1 MNPNPD
7 PHSPETSNLSEPV
20 LITQRF
26 IEATQKLN
34 LILLYALLVGI
45 VTGFIG
51 TYFRL
56 AVEQILHSRSHL
68 ATVLENN
75 PILNYGVSII
85 LSGIMG
91 YIAFWLMRQ
100 FAPDTGGSGIPQIE
114 GFLDGVFPIR
124 WQRVLPVKILG
135 GLLTLGSGMILGRE
149 GPTIQIGGS
158 AGKMVGSYFRVS
170 VEEMR
175 ILVAAGAG
183 AGLTTAFNAPLA
195 GIVFVLEEMRP
206 EFKHPISS
214 TRSIALAC
222 VSATITTRLINGQQA
237 VMSITHFDIPPLD
250 SLWIFA
256 ILGLFIGVIGYLFN
270 FFLVRTLNW
279 FASLKGLAYQLT
291 GLSVGAI
298 IGLASVIYRPITG
311 GGDDTIYW
319 AFDVESPGYVL
330 ILVFL
335 LRFVLT
341 MVSYGSGAPG
351 GIFAPM
357 LALATIFSLGAAR
370 EFHGWFPQ
378 LLPEP
383 AVLAIAGMGALVA
396 ATVRA
401 PLTAIILTI
410 EMTDNYL
417 LILPLL
423 ITCLVAAMTAH
434 GLGGEP
440 IYSVLLKRMLAHTH
454 AKSD

>member
-195 GIVFVLEEMRP
+195 GIVLFWKKCAQNL
-206 EFKHPISS
+206 
-214 TRSIALAC
+214 
-222 VSATITTRLINGQQA
+222 N
-237 VMSITHFDIPPLD
+237 
-250 SLWIFA
+250 
-256 ILGLFIGVIGYLFN
+256 IL
-270 FFLVRTLNW
+270 
-279 FASLKGLAYQLT
+279 
-291 GLSVGAI
+291 
-298 IGLASVIYRPITG
+298 
-311 GGDDTIYW
+311 
-319 AFDVESPGYVL
+319 
-330 ILVFL
+330 
-335 LRFVLT
+335 
-341 MVSYGSGAPG
+341 
-351 GIFAPM
+351 
-357 LALATIFSLGAAR
+357 
-370 EFHGWFPQ
+370 
-378 LLPEP
+378 
-383 AVLAIAGMGALVA
+383 
-396 ATVRA
+396 
-401 PLTAIILTI
+401 
-410 EMTDNYL
+410 
-417 LILPLL
+417 
-423 ITCLVAAMTAH
+423 
-434 GLGGEP
+434 
-440 IYSVLLKRMLAHTH
+440 SVLLAL
-454 AKSD
+454 SLWLV